1 MASVV
6 FRMDWNIQAREDY
19 AAMGKASFTV
29 TSGYSTLLPVNPLLM
44 FCK

>member
-19 AAMGKASFTV
+19 AAMGKASFMV
-29 TSGYSTLLPVNPLLM
+29 TLGYATLLPVNPLPI